1 MAKTKKIIK
10 RILIT
15 LLIAIVLIAVGAYCV
30 FNFYIKPKYSD
41 KIMEAVNVILEDE
54 ELMADIGEVLQ
65 DEELQAEI
73 NEVLSDS
80 EVQAD
85 IDAAL
90 EGVDLEGITAE
101 NPQDGQA
108 ATAAPSNTAQPTHKP
123 AQGGTA
129 TTAPEAAPTEE
140 PKKNQSLMDKAKE
153 NVEPKDFADG
163 LKLASKIDVG
173 YILGLMSGGLTD
185 EEKAEAKAY
194 FKTKYTKAE
203 RNRIKGYMAKYSYL
217 LE

>member
-1 MAKTKKIIK
+1 MAKTGKVLKKV
-10 RILIT
+10 LIT
-15 LLIAIVLIAVGAYCV
+15 LLIIIVLVAVGAYCV

-54 ELMADIGEVLQ
+54 ELMADISEVLE

-73 NEVLSDS
+73 NEVLAD
-80 EVQAD
+80 EQVQSD

-90 EGVDLEGITAE
+90 EGVDLEGITSE
-101 NPQDGQA
+101 GQMV
-108 ATAAPSNTAQPTHKP
+108 
-123 AQGGTA
+123 
-129 TTAPEAAPTEE
+129 TTAPETTAQPAVPQNTQKPVQSGTVEAVPTEA
-140 PKKNQSLMDKAKE
+140 PKKNQSLMEKAKE

-163 LKLASKIDVG
+163 LKLAGKIDVG

-203 RNRIKGYMAKYSYL
+203 RNRIKGYMAKYAHL